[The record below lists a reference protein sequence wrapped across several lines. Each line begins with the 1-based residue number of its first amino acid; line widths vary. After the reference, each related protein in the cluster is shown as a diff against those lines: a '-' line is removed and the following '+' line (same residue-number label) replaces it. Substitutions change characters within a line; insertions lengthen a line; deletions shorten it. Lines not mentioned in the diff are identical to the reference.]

1 MTSGNYNQIDA
12 GADQDFTVTIGHH
25 NQIRLGEGDDFA
37 MVFGNHNRLLAEH
50 GNNQVKL
57 MGYHATILGGDGQ
70 DRLISDQVA
79 KFSQLDGG
87 AGDDLL
93 VLGGYQNQF
102 SGGTGVDSFVF
113 SGAVIEN
120 LVQDIGK
127 EDFIVFNDVSWRDL
141 WFKRSGYDLQLL
153 VNRHTDGTSEQ
164 GKFEQLGS
172 ATFSNYFA
180 DNRAQLV
187 IGLGE
192 QQADG
197 ERSYSALS
205 HQAVDKLI
213 QAMSSF
219 APEAGDMG
227 LLNRLDSQANSLVQS
242 AWGDVIQ
249 GKAGSPERPDSHPLG
264 KTCSSE
270 QVFMPVAPEAGGA
283 GTNKSQSGSLTGF
296 CWRLSRISR

>member
-219 APEAGDMG
+219 APKRATWACSTGSTA
-227 LLNRLDSQANSLVQS
+227 RPT
-242 AWGDVIQ
+242 AWC
-249 GKAGSPERPDSHPLG
+249 SRPG
-264 KTCSSE
+264 
-270 QVFMPVAPEAGGA
+270 VM
-283 GTNKSQSGSLTGF
+283 
-296 CWRLSRISR
+296 

>member
-1 MTSGNYNQIDA
+1 M
-12 GADQDFTVTIGHH
+12 
-25 NQIRLGEGDDFA
+25 
-37 MVFGNHNRLLAEH
+37 
-50 GNNQVKL
+50 
-57 MGYHATILGGDGQ
+57 
-70 DRLISDQVA
+70 
-79 KFSQLDGG
+79 
-87 AGDDLL
+87 
-93 VLGGYQNQF
+93 
-102 SGGTGVDSFVF
+102 F

-219 APEAGDMG
+219 APKRVTWACSTG
-227 LLNRLDSQANSLVQS
+227 LTARPT
-242 AWGDVIQ
+242 AWC
-249 GKAGSPERPDSHPLG
+249 SRPG
-264 KTCSSE
+264 
-270 QVFMPVAPEAGGA
+270 VM
-283 GTNKSQSGSLTGF
+283 
-296 CWRLSRISR
+296 